1 MQPTPSPK
9 TPIRLELTIDEV
21 SVLIAGLGKLPLEVS
36 AELWIKVRQQAEGQL
51 RPAAPGDEA
60 PGLTD

>member
-1 MQPTPSPK
+1 MQQTSAPK
-9 TPIRLELTIDEV
+9 TLIRVDLTVDEINT
-21 SVLIAGLGKLPLEVS
+21 LIAGLGKLPLEVS